1 MGHPVR
7 IPESSISAALH
18 ARSREPFTDVL
29 TALIGARPDP
39 KALKFF
45 ADRYPHKWAQAVAI
59 FARLAGY
66 HEKMEVK
73 GNIALDISGMSDAEL
88 MERLARH
95 RMQRHA
101 ELARRHIGERRDI
114 IGNLAAPIE
123 RHNRLRDLF
132 ENALVVNLAGHNGMA
147 FVPALDLI
155 GYSLLGFLTT
165 TLNRLHPSRA
175 RTRK

>member
-45 ADRYPHKWAQAVAI
+45 AVRYPHKWAQAVAI

-66 HEKMEVK
+66 QEKMEV
-73 GNIALDISGMSDAEL
+73 
-88 MERLARH
+88 
-95 RMQRHA
+95 Q
-101 ELARRHIGERRDI
+101 
-114 IGNLAAPIE
+114 GNLA
-123 RHNRLRDLF
+123 
-132 ENALVVNLAGHNGMA
+132 
-147 FVPALDLI
+147 LD
-155 GYSLLGFLTT
+155 
-165 TLNRLHPSRA
+165 HPRVTDG
-175 RTRK
+175 R

>member
-45 ADRYPHKWAQAVAI
+45 AVRYLHKWAQAVAI

-88 MERLARH
+88 MERLAH
-95 RMQRHA
+95 L
-101 ELARRHIGERRDI
+101 EGGVE
-114 IGNLAAPIE
+114 
-123 RHNRLRDLF
+123 
-132 ENALVVNLAGHNGMA
+132 
-147 FVPALDLI
+147 ALDAED
-155 GYSLLGFLTT
+155 GHRR
-165 TLNRLHPSRA
+165 RLHSLEGDDVA
-175 RTRK
+175 VADAVDFL